1 MLGYWQEAEER
12 DKRGKQRMFEKRE
25 LRDWRRGKEKVR
37 ERKRREEGGKG
48 QGSKVDRWAIK
59 AGEKRWKNEHL

>member
-37 ERKRREEGGKG
+37 ERKRGEEGGRAREVEWTG
-48 QGSKVDRWAIK
+48 G
-59 AGEKRWKNEHL
+59 

>member
-12 DKRGKQRMFEKRE
+12 DKRGKQRMFGKRE

-37 ERKRREEGGKG
+37 ERKRGEEGGRAREVEWTG
-48 QGSKVDRWAIK
+48 G
-59 AGEKRWKNEHL
+59 